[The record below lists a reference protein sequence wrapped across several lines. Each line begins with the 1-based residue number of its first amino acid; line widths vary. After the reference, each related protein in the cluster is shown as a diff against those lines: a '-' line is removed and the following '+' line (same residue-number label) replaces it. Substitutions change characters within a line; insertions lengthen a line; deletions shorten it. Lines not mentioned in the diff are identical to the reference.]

1 MKLRIKIPILI
12 VPFILIPLTTI
23 GWIGYEKLVS
33 NPNNESVF
41 ISVFFAVMIAVI
53 LTASAI
59 MIALRQYI
67 FTPLKQLE
75 QLATDIGE
83 DKYREQPELYT
94 NDELGTLARSLDKM
108 VKKLHQSRQMVE
120 KIAFQDNLTG
130 LANRAFFTTHLMKSM
145 ANAKRHKLKLTL
157 LFLDLDNFKKVND
170 SHGHLIGDELLKL
183 VASRLLSC
191 IRKEDAVTY
200 LNPDEKQD
208 LIARIGGDEF
218 IILLQGLERMEDAA
232 IVAGRIIHEIEKPF
246 SIQHSDHYIG
256 TSIGITN
263 FPGDG
268 SDPETLIKNAD
279 IAMYHAKERG
289 KNNFQF
295 FSEQLQTAIT
305 DRLKLEEGLRK
316 ALLEQQLQ
324 MVYQPQVEITT
335 GKIVGFEALIRWNHP
350 QEGYISP
357 ACFIP
362 LAEENGMIVPLTEWI
377 LSEVA
382 GHLREWRKGGVPLV
396 PVSVNISSL
405 HLTKELIVPWMRS
418 TLEKFEILPSQL
430 GIEITETHTLDHP
443 ETTLEAISLLRDMG
457 VSVALDDF
465 GTGYSSLS
473 HLCHFPIDHL
483 KIDRSFILSMLD
495 KEEAKAVVTA
505 IISMAHALQM
515 QVIAEGVEEHNQL
528 ELLRKANCDIVQ
540 GYLYSK
546 PVLFDAALKLMQAGS
561 ITT

>member
-377 LSEVA
+377 LTEVA

>member
-1 MKLRIKIPILI
+1 M
-12 VPFILIPLTTI
+12 
-23 GWIGYEKLVS
+23 
-33 NPNNESVF
+33 
-41 ISVFFAVMIAVI
+41 
-53 LTASAI
+53 
-59 MIALRQYI
+59 
-67 FTPLKQLE
+67 
-75 QLATDIGE
+75 
-83 DKYREQPELYT
+83 
-94 NDELGTLARSLDKM
+94 
-108 VKKLHQSRQMVE
+108 
-120 KIAFQDNLTG
+120 
-130 LANRAFFTTHLMKSM
+130 
-145 ANAKRHKLKLTL
+145 
-157 LFLDLDNFKKVND
+157 ND

-232 IVAGRIIHEIEKPF
+232 IVAGRIIHEIKKPF

-279 IAMYHAKERG
+279 IAMYHAKERR

-377 LSEVA
+377 LTEVA
-382 GHLREWRKGGVPLV
+382 GHLRKWRKGGVPLV